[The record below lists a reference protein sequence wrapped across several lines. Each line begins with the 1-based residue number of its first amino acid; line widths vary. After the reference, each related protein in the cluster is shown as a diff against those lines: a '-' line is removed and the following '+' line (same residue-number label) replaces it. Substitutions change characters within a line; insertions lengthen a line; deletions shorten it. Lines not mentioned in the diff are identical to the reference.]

1 MLLALALGAAAGA
14 TPFLVWIDVRL
25 RRLPDRIVLPL
36 AALLTVCLA
45 LAGAW
50 SGFLTGLA
58 GATALLVLSVIGG
71 RGLAIGLGDVKL
83 FYCLGC
89 VTGLVSPL
97 TAVGGVRPRQPH
109 RAGRGL
115 HPHAGASAAAELPVR
130 TRPPPAPG
138 HVGRAPVRLR
148 VPRARLSA
156 GGPPAPVSPARPR
169 PPVRFALRYHLWI
182 CCVGLLQASPMVRRS
197 SESSRASPPMS
208 PSPASRSRPLWPAAG
223 WATAAARG

>member
-1 MLLALALGAAAGA
+1 VEALAGGLTAAAVCLTLSGFLPFLLADEAGTRLLAARRPFSAVLAAAGIALAVLATLCWPGAGTRTGGTGVLLALALGAAAGA

-50 SGFLTGLA
+50 SGLLTGLA
-58 GATALLVLSVIGG
+58 GATALLVLSVIGGRG

-97 TAVGGVRPRQPH
+97 TAVGAFVIANLTGLVEACIRTLVLRQP
-109 RAGRGL
+109 
-115 HPHAGASAAAELPVR
+115 
-130 TRPPPAPG
+130 
-138 HVGRAPVRLR
+138 
-148 VPRARLSA
+148 LS
-156 GGPPAPVSPARPR
+156 S
-169 PPVRFALRYHLWI
+169 RFALGPHLLLGMWAAPL
-182 CCVGLLQASPMVRRS
+182 CVSVFPV
-197 SESSRASPPMS
+197 
-208 PSPASRSRPLWPAAG
+208 PA
-223 WATAAARG
+223 